1 LEGRAFRQREIKLR
15 DMEEIKVNKLELA
28 SELAN
33 MELIRNYAEYI
44 KIFEDD
50 NDVTTHYTSTA
61 QDIFNELYDKYL
73 DILEEL
79 KID

>member
-1 LEGRAFRQREIKLR
+1 
-15 DMEEIKVNKLELA
+15 MEEIKVNKLELA

>member
-1 LEGRAFRQREIKLR
+1 
-15 DMEEIKVNKLELA
+15 MEEIKVNKLELA

-33 MELIRNYAEYI
+33 MELIRNYAEFI

-50 NDVTTHYTSTA
+50 NAGITHYTDEA

-79 KID
+79 KIG